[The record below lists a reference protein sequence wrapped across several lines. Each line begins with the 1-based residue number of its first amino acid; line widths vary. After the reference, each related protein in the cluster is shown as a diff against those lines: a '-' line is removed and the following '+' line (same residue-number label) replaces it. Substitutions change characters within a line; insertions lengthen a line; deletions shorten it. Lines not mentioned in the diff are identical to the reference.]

1 MIFKRLM
8 VGPLGTNCYLFGSKV
23 TREIVIIDPGGDADR
38 IIKEVEDINANPI
51 AILLTHGHFDHTL
64 KVTRL
69 LTHFQIPL
77 MYNKKEF
84 DSRIYTSME
93 ANRWLE
99 EGDTIVIGE
108 ITLRTLET
116 PGHSPG
122 SLCFYTN
129 DIKTFNNQNIDGI
142 LFSGDLL
149 FQGSIGRSDIG
160 GGNQNQLFQSI
171 KEKIMYNKQLSDRY
185 LVFPGHMGPT
195 SIGEERASNM
205 FRRYFL

>member
-38 IIKEVEDINANPI
+38 IIREIDDVSASPI
-51 AILLTHGHFDHTL
+51 AVLLTHGHFDHTL
-64 KVTRL
+64 KVEGL

-84 DSRIYTSME
+84 DSRIYTAIE

-129 DIKTFNNQNIDGI
+129 DVKTFNNQNIDGI

-171 KEKIMYNKQLSDRY
+171 KEKIMYNKQLSDNF

>member
-1 MIFKRLM
+1 MILKRLI
-8 VGPLGTNCYLFGSKV
+8 VGPLGTNCYLFGSEI
-23 TREIVIIDPGGDADR
+23 TGEIVIIDPGGDATR
-38 IIKEVEDINANPI
+38 IIKEVENMNAIPV
-51 AILLTHGHFDHTL
+51 AVLLTHGHFDHTL
-64 KVTRL
+64 KVKRL

-84 DSRIYTSME
+84 DSKIFTGTE

-99 EGDTIVIGE
+99 EGDTLTIGE

-129 DIKTFNNQNIDGI
+129 DVKNFNNQNIEGI

-160 GGNQNQLFQSI
+160 GGNQNQLFRSI
-171 KEKIMYNKQLSDRY
+171 KEKIMYNKELSDNY
-185 LVFPGHMGPT
+185 LVFPGHMGST
-195 SIGEERASNM
+195 SIGEERTSNM

>member
-8 VGPLGTNCYLFGSKV
+8 VGPLGTNCYLFGSEV
-23 TREIVIIDPGGDADR
+23 TREIVIIDPGGDAAR
-38 IIKEVEDINANPI
+38 IIKEIEKVNGNPI
-51 AILLTHGHFDHTL
+51 AVLLTHGHFDHTL
-64 KVTRL
+64 KVKRL

-84 DSRIYTSME
+84 DSKIYTGTK
-93 ANRWLE
+93 ATRWLE
-99 EGDTIVIGE
+99 EGDTIAIGE

-122 SLCFYTN
+122 SLCFYTD
-129 DIKTFNNQNIDGI
+129 DIKSFNNQNIDGI

-160 GGNQNQLFQSI
+160 GGNQNQLFVSI
-171 KEKIMYNKQLSDRY
+171 KEKIMYNKELSDNY

-195 SIGEERASNM
+195 TIGNERSSNM

>member
-8 VGPLGTNCYLFGSKV
+8 VGPLGTNCYLFGSEI
-23 TREIVIIDPGGDADR
+23 TREIIIIDPGGDATK
-38 IIKEVEDINANPI
+38 IIKMIGELNATPI
-51 AILLTHGHFDHTL
+51 AVLLTHGHFDHTL
-64 KVTRL
+64 KVERL
-69 LTHFQIPL
+69 LKHFQIPL

-84 DSRIYTSME
+84 DSRIYTGVK
-93 ANRWLE
+93 ADKWLE
-99 EGDTIVIGE
+99 ENDTITIGE
-108 ITLRTLET
+108 ITLHTLET

-129 DIKTFNNQNIDGI
+129 DVKSFNNQKIDGI

-160 GGNQNQLFQSI
+160 GGNQSQLFQSI
-171 KEKIMYNKQLSDRY
+171 KEKIMYNDQLSDNY

-195 SIGEERASNM
+195 TIGEERSTNM

>member
-23 TREIVIIDPGGDADR
+23 TREIVIIDPGGDAGR
-38 IIKEVEDINANPI
+38 IIKEVEDMNANPI
-51 AILLTHGHFDHTL
+51 AVLLTHGHFDHTL
-64 KVTRL
+64 KVKRL

-84 DSRIYTSME
+84 DSKIYTSTE

-99 EGDTIVIGE
+99 EGDTVVIGE
-108 ITLRTLET
+108 ITLKTLET

-129 DIKTFNNQNIDGI
+129 DVKTFNNQNIDGI
-142 LFSGDLL
+142 LFTGDLL

-171 KEKIMYNKQLSDRY
+171 KEKIMYNKQLSDNY

>member
-23 TREIVIIDPGGDADR
+23 TREIVIIDPGGDAGR
-38 IIKEVEDINANPI
+38 IIKEVEDMNANPI
-51 AILLTHGHFDHTL
+51 TVLLTHGHFDHTL
-64 KVTRL
+64 KVKRL

-84 DSRIYTSME
+84 DSKIYTSTE

-99 EGDTIVIGE
+99 EGDTVVIGE
-108 ITLRTLET
+108 ITLKTLET

-129 DIKTFNNQNIDGI
+129 DVKTFNNQNIDGI
-142 LFSGDLL
+142 LFTGDLL

-171 KEKIMYNKQLSDRY
+171 KEKIMYNKQLSDSY